1 MAAILLAWL
10 VLEHLTTTRNR
21 STLFHSDNIP
31 AYSWATRCL
40 RNEKNTTLLVRALAL
55 RQRIYQAALKNGSCG
70 AMIRRSAMDGI
81 FCPVKALV
89 RRFVYLRDNNVKTAD
104 IISSYWDDLGKG
116 NLTDVD
122 IRVALRRAV
131 ILLGLSKNGITA
143 ERVGMNSLRAGGA
156 TA

>member
-1 MAAILLAWL
+1 
-10 VLEHLTTTRNR
+10 
-21 STLFHSDNIP
+21 
-31 AYSWATRCL
+31 
-40 RNEKNTTLLVRALAL
+40 
-55 RQRIYQAALKNGSCG
+55 
-70 AMIRRSAMDGI
+70 MIRRSAMNGI

-89 RRFVYLRDNNVKTAD
+89 RRFVYLRDNNAKTAD

-131 ILLGLSKNGITA
+131 ILLGLSKYGITA

>member
-1 MAAILLAWL
+1 M
-10 VLEHLTTTRNR
+10 
-21 STLFHSDNIP
+21 
-31 AYSWATRCL
+31 
-40 RNEKNTTLLVRALAL
+40 
-55 RQRIYQAALKNGSCG
+55 NG
-70 AMIRRSAMDGI
+70 I
-81 FCPVKALV
+81 
-89 RRFVYLRDNNVKTAD
+89 RFVYLRDNNVKTAD

-143 ERVGMNSLRAGGA
+143 ERVGMNSLRTGGA